1 MVMAREQSGICAEA
15 NLHCCYVMLNALDGH
30 EHYLRLQLA
39 KVPMLAERLSD
50 QFSEAMLNVVVAVG
64 QNYWPHL
71 YPEQHPEPWPDFTDN
86 LADLPVVAP
95 DLLIQIRADRFDV
108 IHIATQQIYHLL
120 QPHVDLYE
128 QLHAFRYLDGR
139 NLTGFHDTPDN
150 PKGKQRRICALLGNE
165 VKSAM
170 NAGSYVYMLRY
181 QYDLQRW
188 QQLTMQEQEAVMGRN
203 KLDGQLV
210 PSAQRHPH
218 SNADKTAL
226 ETTAG
231 RKKILWQNMPVADI
245 RAQGMI
251 SIGFS
256 ADPYDVL
263 QWLSTRLGR
272 DTENADLLMDYCQ
285 IEAGAAFFA
294 PSINFL
300 EEQAG
305 SDLFK

>member
-1 MVMAREQSGICAEA
+1 MAREQSGICAEA
-15 NLHCCYVMLNALDGH
+15 NLHCCYVLLNALDGH
-30 EHYLRLQLA
+30 EHYVRLQLA

-64 QNYWPHL
+64 QNYWAHL
-71 YPEQHPEPWPDFTDN
+71 YPEQQPAPWPDFTDN
-86 LADLPVVAP
+86 AAGLPVVSP

-139 NLTGFHDTPDN
+139 NLTGFHDSPDN
-150 PKGKQRRICALLGNE
+150 PKGKLRRSCALISNE
-165 VKSAM
+165 LKSSM
-170 NAGSYVYMLRY
+170 CAGSYVYMLRY

-188 QQLTMQEQEAVMGRN
+188 QQLTMAEQEAVMGRN

-210 PSAQRHPH
+210 PSAQRL
-218 SNADKTAL
+218 SNSHADKTAL
-226 ETTAG
+226 ENEQG
-231 RKKILWQNMPVADI
+231 RRQILWQNMPVADI
-245 RAQGMI
+245 RSQGMI
-251 SIGFS
+251 SVGFS
-256 ADPYDVL
+256 ANATDIPD
-263 QWLSTRLGR
+263 WLVCRLGR
-272 DTENADLLMDYCQ
+272 ETEHSDLLLDYCQ

>member
-1 MVMAREQSGICAEA
+1 MAREQSGICAEA
-15 NLHCCYVMLNALDGH
+15 NLHCCYVLLNALDGH
-30 EHYLRLQLA
+30 EHYVRLQLA

-64 QNYWPHL
+64 QNYWRHL
-71 YPEQHPEPWPDFTDN
+71 YPEYQPEPWPDFTDN
-86 LADLPVVAP
+86 LADLSVVSP

-120 QPHVDLYE
+120 QQHVDLYE

-139 NLTGFHDTPDN
+139 NLTGFHDSPDN
-150 PKGKQRRICALLGNE
+150 PKGKQRRSCALISNE
-165 VKSAM
+165 PKSPM
-170 NAGSYVYMLRY
+170 SAGSYVYMLRY

-188 QQLTMQEQEAVMGRN
+188 QQLTMPEQEAVMGRN

-210 PSAQRHPH
+210 PSAQRQ
-218 SNADKTAL
+218 SNSHADKTAL
-226 ETTAG
+226 EDQAG
-231 RKKILWQNMPVADI
+231 RKQILWQNMPVADI
-245 RAQGMI
+245 RSQGMI

-256 ADPYDVL
+256 ANATDVPL
-263 QWLSTRLGR
+263 WLSTRLGHNAE
-272 DTENADLLMDYCQ
+272 DADLLLDYCQ

-300 EEQAG
+300 EEQSG

>member
-1 MVMAREQSGICAEA
+1 MAREQSGICAEA
-15 NLHCCYVMLNALDGH
+15 NLHCCYVLLNALDGH
-30 EHYLRLQLA
+30 EPHVRLQLA
-39 KVPMLAERLSD
+39 KVPMLVERLSD
-50 QFSEAMLNVVVAVG
+50 QFSEAMLNVVVAIG

-71 YPEQHPEPWPDFTDN
+71 YSMHQPQPWPAFTNN
-86 LADLPVVAP
+86 LAGLPVVAP

-128 QLHAFRYLDGR
+128 QVHAFRYLDGR

-150 PKGKQRRICALLGNE
+150 PKGKQRRLCALISNDP
-165 VKSAM
+165 KSPM

-188 QQLTMQEQEAVMGRN
+188 QQLSMSEQEAVMGRN
-203 KLDGQLV
+203 KLDSQLL
-210 PSAQRHPH
+210 PSAQRQ
-218 SNADKTAL
+218 SNSHADKAAL
-226 ETTAG
+226 ETETG
-231 RKKILWQNMPVADI
+231 RKQILWQNMPVADI
-245 RAQGMI
+245 RSQGMI

-256 ADPYDVL
+256 ANAMDVPL
-263 QWLSTRLGR
+263 WLVTRLGHHSAA
-272 DTENADLLMDYCQ
+272 ADLLLDYCQ
-285 IEAGAAFFA
+285 VEAGAAFFA

>member
-1 MVMAREQSGICAEA
+1 MAREQSGICAEA
-15 NLHCCYVMLNALDGH
+15 NLHCCYVLLNALDGH
-30 EHYLRLQLA
+30 EHYIRLQLA

-71 YPEQHPEPWPDFTDN
+71 YPDMQPDPWPDFTDN
-86 LADLPVVAP
+86 QAELPVVSP

-139 NLTGFHDTPDN
+139 NLIGFHDSPDN
-150 PKGKQRRICALLGNE
+150 PKGKLRRSCALISNE
-165 VKSAM
+165 LKSPAS
-170 NAGSYVYMLRY
+170 AGSYVYMLRY

-188 QQLTMQEQEAVMGRN
+188 QQLTMAEQEAVMGRS
-203 KLDGQLV
+203 KLDGHLV
-210 PSAQRHPH
+210 PSAQRLPNSH
-218 SNADKTAL
+218 ADKTAL
-226 ETTAG
+226 ENERG
-231 RKKILWQNMPVADI
+231 RRQILWQNMPVADI
-245 RAQGMI
+245 RSQGMI
-251 SIGFS
+251 SVGFS
-256 ADPYDVL
+256 ANSTDIPD
-263 QWLSTRLGR
+263 WLVYRLGK
-272 DTENADLLMDYCQ
+272 DTENADLLLDYCQ

>member
-1 MVMAREQSGICAEA
+1 MAREQSGICAEA
-15 NLHCCYVMLNALDGH
+15 NLHCCYVLLNALDGH
-30 EHYLRLQLA
+30 EHYVRLQLA

-71 YPEQHPEPWPDFTDN
+71 YPDMQPAPWPNFTDN
-86 LADLPVVAP
+86 QAELPVVSL

-139 NLTGFHDTPDN
+139 NLTGFHDSPDN
-150 PKGKQRRICALLGNE
+150 PKGKLRRSCALISNE
-165 VKSAM
+165 LKSPLS
-170 NAGSYVYMLRY
+170 AGSYVYMLRY

-188 QQLTMQEQEAVMGRN
+188 QQLTMAEQEAVMGRS
-203 KLDGQLV
+203 KLDGHLV
-210 PSAQRHPH
+210 PSAQRL
-218 SNADKTAL
+218 SNSHADKTAL
-226 ETTAG
+226 ENERG
-231 RKKILWQNMPVADI
+231 RRQILWQNMPVADI
-245 RAQGMI
+245 RSQGMI
-251 SIGFS
+251 SVGFS
-256 ADPYDVL
+256 ANSTDIPD
-263 QWLSTRLGR
+263 WLVYRLGK
-272 DTENADLLMDYCQ
+272 DTENADLLLDYCQ

>member
-1 MVMAREQSGICAEA
+1 MAREQSGICAEA

-30 EHYLRLQLA
+30 EHYVRLQLA

-71 YPEQHPEPWPDFTDN
+71 YPAQYPDSWPDFNDN
-86 LADLPVVAP
+86 LADLPLVSP

-139 NLTGFHDTPDN
+139 NLTGFHDSPDN
-150 PKGKQRRICALLGNE
+150 PKGKQRRSCALISNE
-165 VKSAM
+165 PKSAM
-170 NAGSYVYMLRY
+170 SAGSYVFLLRY

-188 QQLTMQEQEAVMGRN
+188 QQLTMSEQEAVMGRN
-203 KLDGQLV
+203 KLDGQLL
-210 PSAQRHPH
+210 PSAQRQANSH
-218 SNADKTAL
+218 ADKTAL
-226 ETTAG
+226 ENDAG
-231 RKKILWQNMPVADI
+231 RKQILWQNMPIASI
-245 RAQGMI
+245 RSQGMI

-256 ADPYDVL
+256 ANATDIPNWLVL
-263 QWLSTRLGR
+263 RLGQG
-272 DTENADLLMDYCQ
+272 TENTDLLLDYCQ